1 MPQVRVLGSV
11 LTVCVSMSESI
22 CVERIVID
30 GEGFY
35 WCVCARRC
43 EDFGI

>member
-1 MPQVRVLGSV
+1 MPQVKVLGSV

-22 CVERIVID
+22 CVERVMID

-35 WCVCARRC
+35 MGVCIYVCICVCV
-43 EDFGI
+43 